1 MINTLRSGMTLLML
15 FLLTLGIAQEQLD
28 RLSQI
33 DVLHYTFDLTLS
45 DQTNTIDGRA
55 LVRLRLLQPMDQV
68 ALDLQ
73 SRQNDAGME
82 VQSIQLDG
90 EELEYSHQGQSL
102 RIFLPKGLTAGTN
115 LDLQIA
121 YQGVPQDG
129 LIIGEN
135 RFGSRTF
142 FGDNWPNRARHWLPT
157 VDHPSD
163 KATVEWIV
171 TAPGVYQVVANGRQ
185 TEETTL
191 PDGRRLTRFAT
202 EVPLPTKVMVIGVAP
217 FAVQYAGDANGIP
230 VTSWVFPD
238 NREEGFYDYQPAVSI
253 LEWFMEEVGPYPYLK
268 LANVQS
274 KTRYGGMENAGNIF
288 YFENSVTGKRERN
301 ALIAHEIA
309 HQWFG
314 NSATEGSWYHVW
326 LSEGFATYFTHLWVE
341 ATEGRE
347 VLDERLQADR
357 LQVLRYG
364 RRRSAPIIDPSVRD
378 FNQLLNPNSYQKGG
392 WVLHMLRRKI
402 GDQAFWQGIRTYYR
416 RYQLRNALTEDLRAV
431 MEEVSGQDL
440 QQFFDQWLRQPGFPD
455 LEVQWNVLE
464 GGGTAEVTITQKQ
477 DELFTFPLTIQ
488 VADTELSDLGTKSV
502 EISGRTQTVR
512 VPFSGKAETLVL
524 DPETDLLF
532 TAGIVRDR

>member
-45 DQTNTIDGRA
+45 DQTDAIDGRA
-55 LVRLRLLQPMDQV
+55 LVRLRLLQPMNQV
-68 ALDLQ
+68 TLDLQ
-73 SRQNDAGME
+73 SKQNDAGME

-102 RIFLPKGLTAGTN
+102 RILLPKGLTAGTN

-163 KATVEWIV
+163 KATVDWIV
-171 TAPGVYQVVANGRQ
+171 TAPGAYQVVANGRQ

-191 PDGRRLTRFAT
+191 PDGMRHTRFAT

-238 NREEGFYDYQPAVSI
+238 NREEGFFDYQPAVSI

-357 LQVLRYG
+357 LTVLRYG

-455 LEVQWNVLE
+455 LEVQWNVLD
-464 GGGTAEVTITQKQ
+464 GGDTAEVTITQKQ

-488 VADTELSDLGTKSV
+488 VADMELSDLGTKSV

-512 VPFSGKAETLVL
+512 IPFSGKAETLVL

>member
-1 MINTLRSGMTLLML
+1 MITVLRSGLTLFALCI
-15 FLLTLGIAQEQLD
+15 LTLGIAQEQLE
-28 RLSQI
+28 RLSQF
-33 DVLHYTFDLTLS
+33 DVLHYSFDLTLS
-45 DQTNTIDGRA
+45 DQTDAIDGRA

-73 SRQNDAGME
+73 SKQNNAGME

-90 EELEYSHQGQSL
+90 QELEYSHQDQSL
-102 RIFLPKGLTAGTN
+102 RIFLPEGITAGTN
-115 LDLQIA
+115 LDLMIN
-121 YQGVPQDG
+121 YQGEPQDG
-129 LIIGEN
+129 LIIGQN
-135 RFGSRTF
+135 RFGDRTF

-171 TAPGVYQVVANGRQ
+171 TAPGAYQVVANGRQ

-191 PDGRRLTRFAT
+191 ADGMRLTRFAT

-230 VTSWVFPD
+230 VTSWVFPE
-238 NREEGFYDYQPAVSI
+238 NREDGFFDYQPAVSI

-288 YFENSVTGKRERN
+288 YFENSITGKRERN

-314 NSATEGSWYHVW
+314 NSATEGSWYHLW

-341 ATEGRE
+341 ATEGRA

-357 LQVLRYG
+357 LAVMRYG

-378 FNQLLNPNSYQKGG
+378 FNQLLNANSYQKGS

-416 RYQLRNALTEDLRAV
+416 RYQLKNALTKDLRAV

-455 LEVQWNVLE
+455 LEVQWKILSSGNEV
-464 GGGTAEVTITQKQ
+464 EVTVTQKQ
-477 DELFTFPLTIQ
+477 DQLFTFPLTIR
-488 VADTELSDLGTKSV
+488 VADTELGDLGTKSV
-502 EISGRTQTVR
+502 VISGRTQTVR

-532 TAGIVRDR
+532 TANIVRDR

>member
-15 FLLTLGIAQEQLD
+15 FLLTLGITQEQLD
-28 RLSQI
+28 RLSEI
-33 DVLHYTFDLTLS
+33 DVLHYTFDLTLL
-45 DQTNTIDGRA
+45 DQTDAIDGRA

-73 SRQNDAGME
+73 SKQNDAGME

-102 RIFLPKGLTAGTN
+102 RILLPKGLTAGTN

-171 TAPGVYQVVANGRQ
+171 TAPGAYQVVANGRQ

-191 PDGRRLTRFAT
+191 PDGMRLTRFAT

-217 FAVQYAGDANGIP
+217 FAVQYVGDANGVP

-402 GDQAFWQGIRTYYR
+402 GDQAFWQGIRSYYR
-416 RYQLRNALTEDLRAV
+416 RYQLGNALTGDLRAV

-455 LEVQWNVLE
+455 LEVQWNVRD
-464 GGGTAEVTITQKQ
+464 GGDTAEVTITQKQ
-477 DELFTFPLTIQ
+477 GELFTFPLTIQ
-488 VADTELSDLGTKSV
+488 VADTELGDLGTKSV

>member
-301 ALIAHEIA
+301 SLIAHEIA

-464 GGGTAEVTITQKQ
+464 GGDTAEVTITQKQ

-488 VADTELSDLGTKSV
+488 VAGTELSDLGTKSV

>member
-90 EELEYSHQGQSL
+90 EELEYSHQDQSL

>member
-90 EELEYSHQGQSL
+90 EELEYSHQDQSL

-301 ALIAHEIA
+301 SLIAHEIA

>member
-1 MINTLRSGMTLLML
+1 
-15 FLLTLGIAQEQLD
+15 
-28 RLSQI
+28 
-33 DVLHYTFDLTLS
+33 
-45 DQTNTIDGRA
+45 
-55 LVRLRLLQPMDQV
+55 
-68 ALDLQ
+68 
-73 SRQNDAGME
+73 
-82 VQSIQLDG
+82 
-90 EELEYSHQGQSL
+90 L